1 MLAHGEDRT
10 TFTVSELS
18 AAVRFLLEEQFP
30 LVWVEGEISNLR
42 VPSSG
47 HWYFTLK
54 DQRAQIR
61 CAMFKNRNRMV
72 RVKPDD
78 GMQVMVRGRISL
90 YEARGDFQLIAD
102 HIEPSGEGALR
113 AAFEALKQSLDR
125 EGLFAFERKRPL
137 PEFPSHVAVV
147 SSTTGA
153 ALRDIVSVFRRRAPI
168 LSVTVLPSAVQGA
181 EAEAQLTHALA
192 QISNWPAELGP
203 APDVVLL
210 ARGGGSIEDLWA
222 FNLESVARSVA
233 ACPVPVVSAVGHET
247 DVTICDFVA
256 DVRAPTPSAG
266 AELIAPDQREVD
278 RVLVGFR
285 RSLTS
290 HARRQLHNGHRDLTH
305 LAKRLA
311 DPRRAL
317 QQQAQRIDDAE
328 QAIRR
333 GVRRILREQR
343 SRATQLQTRLGRIHP
358 GLALARR
365 GTELRR
371 LLGALTR
378 ARNVQVRTA
387 TQRLA
392 GLSRAL
398 HAISPLDTLA
408 RGYAIVAVPDG
419 SRWGKPVNRVTLV
432 NPGDVVTA
440 QIADGRLTAT
450 VNEVIREPLPGAR
463 HDD

>member
-1 MLAHGEDRT
+1 MLAPGDDRT

-18 AAVRFLLEEQFP
+18 SAVRFLLEEQFP
-30 LVWVEGEISNLR
+30 LVWVDGEISNLR

-54 DQRAQIR
+54 DERAQIR
-61 CAMFKNRNRMV
+61 CAMFKNRNRLV
-72 RVKPDD
+72 RVRPDD

-125 EGLFAFERKRPL
+125 EGLFAVERKRPL
-137 PEFPSHVAVV
+137 PEFPTHVAVI

-153 ALRDIVSVFRRRAPI
+153 ALRDIVSVFRRRAPN
-168 LSVTVLPSAVQGA
+168 LSVTVLPSAVQGT
-181 EAEAQLTHALA
+181 EAEAQLNHALA
-192 QISNWPAELGP
+192 QVSNWPAELGP

-210 ARGGGSIEDLWA
+210 ARGGGSIEDLWS

-233 ACPVPVVSAVGHET
+233 ACTVPVVSAVGHET

-266 AELIAPDQREVD
+266 AELIAPDHRELD
-278 RVLVGFR
+278 RTLIGIR
-285 RSLTS
+285 RSLT
-290 HARRQLHNGHRDLTH
+290 AQATRQLHNGRRELTH

-311 DPRRAL
+311 DPRRQL
-317 QQQAQRIDDAE
+317 QQQAQRVDDAE

-333 GVRRILREQR
+333 GIIRSLRDQR
-343 SRATQLQTRLGRIHP
+343 NRAGQLRTRLGRSHP
-358 GLALARR
+358 GLALARH
-365 GTELRR
+365 GTELGR
-371 LLGALTR
+371 LFSALTR
-378 ARNVQVRTA
+378 GRDVQLRA
-387 TQRLA
+387 AAQRLA

-408 RGYAIVAVPDG
+408 RGYAIVALPDG
-419 SRWGKPVNRVTLV
+419 SRWGTPVNQVDQV
-432 NPGDVVTA
+432 QPGDLVTA
-440 QIADGRLTAT
+440 HIADGRLSAT
-450 VNEVIREPLPGAR
+450 VNEVTREGLPDADN
-463 HDD
+463 DD

>member
-1 MLAHGEDRT
+1 MLAEHEDRT
-10 TFTVSELS
+10 TYTVSELS
-18 AAVRFLLEEQFP
+18 TAVRFLLEERFP

-54 DQRAQIR
+54 DEHAQIR
-61 CAMFKNRNRMV
+61 CAMFRNRNRLV

-137 PEFPSHVAVV
+137 PEFPTHVAVI
-147 SSTTGA
+147 SSATGA
-153 ALRDIVSVFRRRAPI
+153 ALRDIVSVFRRRAPS
-168 LSVTVLPSAVQGA
+168 LRVTLLPSAVQGK
-181 EAEAQLTHALA
+181 EAEAQLNRALA
-192 QISNWPAELGP
+192 QISSWPAELGP

-210 ARGGGSIEDLWA
+210 ARGGGSIEDLWS

-233 ACPVPVVSAVGHET
+233 ACAVPVVSAVGHET
-247 DVTICDFVA
+247 DITICDFVA

-266 AELIAPDQREVD
+266 AELIAPDSREFE
-278 RVLVGFR
+278 RALIGFR
-285 RSLTS
+285 RSLAS
-290 HARRQLHNGHRDLTH
+290 HAARQVRDGHRDLTH
-305 LAKRLA
+305 LAKRLT
-311 DPRRAL
+311 DPRRQL
-317 QQQAQRIDDAE
+317 QQQAQRVDDAE

-333 GVRRILREQR
+333 GARRALREQR
-343 SRATQLQTRLGRIHP
+343 SRARQLRLRLGRVHP
-358 GLALARR
+358 GTALARR
-365 GTELRR
+365 GTELGR
-371 LLGALTR
+371 LFGVLTR
-378 ARNVQVRTA
+378 GSNVHLHA
-387 TQRLA
+387 AIQRLA

-408 RGYAIVAVPDG
+408 RGYAIVAIPDG
-419 SRWGKPVNRVTLV
+419 SRWGTPVNRVAQV
-432 NPGDVVTA
+432 QRGDVVTA
-440 QIADGRLTAT
+440 HIADGRLSAT
-450 VNEVIREPLPGAR
+450 VTDVQPEPSSGAD
-463 HDD
+463 HND